1 MCVCVDELNLWSE
14 QILVQPGTAG
24 KASCRTQLEG
34 GGTGGTGGT
43 GGMGEDYIKIYREES
58 KGLLLFTSYLLLSLE
73 TTPAKT
79 FE

>member
-34 GGTGGTGGT
+34 GGTGGR
-43 GGMGEDYIKIYREES
+43 GEDYIKIYREES